1 MKIEKQVAALL
12 ERILDASLPSVI
24 TAYENRIEKLA
35 AEKLLIRERMTETTR
50 PAREFDKTVR
60 TALGFLASPWNLW
73 RSERLEDKR
82 AVLKLAF
89 AMRLQY
95 RCGEGFR
102 TTDLSLPFNMLDQFS
117 SDDSGMAHPTRFER
131 VTFAFG
137 GQSIALFR
145 SLTKLDVIVKPLIYR
160 HFLDIHGHTA

>member
-24 TAYENRIEKLA
+24 AAYENRIQTLE
-35 AEKLLIRERMTETTR
+35 AEKLLIRDRMTETTR
-50 PAREFDKTVR
+50 PAQDFDKTVR

-89 AMRLQY
+89 ARRLQY
-95 RCGEGFR
+95 QRGEGFR
-102 TTDLSLPFNMLDQFS
+102 TADLSLPFKLLDQFS
-117 SDDSGMAHPTRFER
+117 GDDFEMARPKRFE
-131 VTFAFG
+131 
-137 GQSIALFR
+137 L
-145 SLTKLDVIVKPLIYR
+145 LTPRFVVLSYPLP
-160 HFLDIHGHTA
+160 